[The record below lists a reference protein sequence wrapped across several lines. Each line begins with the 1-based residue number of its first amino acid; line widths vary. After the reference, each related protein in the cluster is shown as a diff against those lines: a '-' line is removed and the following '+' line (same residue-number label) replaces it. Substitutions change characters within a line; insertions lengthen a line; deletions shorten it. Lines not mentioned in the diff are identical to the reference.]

1 MVSLKYSL
9 NKVEDSKMKRK
20 SRLILSAGMVMM
32 ALSGLQVQASISA
45 QQAETMAVLP
55 WIFEK
60 GTDTA
65 VRTGKE
71 TLEKLLSGSGLEVM
85 PEGRVT
91 SAWINQLGYTVP
103 DKELPQP
110 ADLLKL
116 GQALKV
122 DFVMAGKA
130 SWHSRSIWVG
140 LGPKTKSTCTV
151 DVIIVDV
158 RSQALVLNNR
168 NIKMDSTAKEDTLKA
183 LGTLFVSS
191 IFTVVSGGPKTPH
204 EQRAVQLGIG
214 KALEPW
220 IVPRLSRVGTP
231 IKAVGDTANTGGTSE
246 IALPLEVAQAL
257 ADKLAQQLK
266 EKKETRAL
274 VVLPFRM
281 MGMPEQEEEK
291 SAEKIAQ
298 PLQEDLSTTLVNE
311 GMRTVEPTQLEEAMG
326 EITADQ
332 PDISPEKL
340 AAALGKK
347 LPNALFVIGTISKR
361 GDNWVINARVLD
373 PKTNE
378 ARAAAVHQYQMK
390 K

>member
-1 MVSLKYSL
+1 M
-9 NKVEDSKMKRK
+9 MKK
-20 SRLILSAGMVMM
+20 HGFLFVLMSVLAAIGIAPQAG
-32 ALSGLQVQASISA
+32 AR

-71 TLEKLLSGSGLEVM
+71 TLDKLLSHSGLEVT

-91 SAWINQLGYTVP
+91 STWINQLGLTLP
-103 DKELPQP
+103 DKDLPQP

-122 DFVMAGKA
+122 NYVMAGKA

-151 DVIIVDV
+151 DVLIVDV
-158 RSQALVLNNR
+158 QSQSLVLNNR
-168 NIKMDSTAKEDTLKA
+168 NVKMDSTAKEDALKA
-183 LGTLFVSS
+183 LGTVFVSS
-191 IFTVVSGGPKTPH
+191 LFTVVSGGPKTPH

-220 IVPRLSRVGTP
+220 LVPRMSRVGTP
-231 IKAVGDTANTGGTSE
+231 IKTPSEAGSTGGSSDT
-246 IALPLEVAQAL
+246 ALPLEVAQTL
-257 ADKLAQQLK
+257 GDKLAQQLK
-266 EKKETRAL
+266 EKKETRSI
-274 VVLPFRM
+274 VVLPFRR
-281 MGMPEQEEEK
+281 MGVSGQDEEK
-291 SAEKIAQ
+291 YAENIAQ

-311 GMRTVEPTQLEEAMG
+311 GMRIVEPTQLEEAMS
-326 EITADQ
+326 EITAEQ
-332 PDISPEKL
+332 PDISPDKL

-347 LPNALFVIGTISKR
+347 LPNAIFVIGTISKR
-361 GDNWVINARVLD
+361 GDTWVINARVLD

-378 ARAAAVHQYQMK
+378 ARAAAVHQYQPK